1 MVQTKLFR
9 FNDQEGFTLIEVLI
23 AMAIFAI
30 GILGVATLQITAVKG
45 NTSAGNLTANTFIG
59 EDRVETIM
67 SRPYSAGDL
76 SAGPHAPAQ
85 DADGIDNDADGT
97 TDEAGET
104 GPVTVSYTVVDDM
117 PVLRSK
123 TITYTVT
130 RPHAFGRKTI
140 TFMQVIP
147 EII

>member
-1 MVQTKLFR
+1 MGQTKLFHY
-9 FNDQEGFTLIEVLI
+9 NDQEGFTLIEVLI

-30 GILGVATLQITAVKG
+30 GILAVATLQITAVKG

-59 EDRVETIM
+59 EDRVETLM
-67 SRPYSAGDL
+67 SRSYGAGDL
-76 SAGPHAPAQ
+76 SAGSHTPVQ
-85 DADGIDNDADGT
+85 EVDGIDNDVDGT
-97 TDEAGET
+97 TDESGES

-117 PVLRSK
+117 PVLGSK

-130 RPHAFGRKTI
+130 RPHTFGRKTI

>member
-1 MVQTKLFR
+1 MGQTKLFNY
-9 FNDQEGFTLIEVLI
+9 NDREGFTLIEVLI

-45 NTSAGNLTANTFIG
+45 NTSAGNLTANTFVG

-67 SRPYSAGDL
+67 SRSYSAGDL
-76 SAGPHAPAQ
+76 SAGSHAPAQ
-85 DADGIDNDADGT
+85 DADGIDNDVDGT

-104 GPVTVSYTVVDDM
+104 GPVTVSYTVDDDM
-117 PVLRSK
+117 PVLNSK